1 MKPDVFILLL
11 PANIKTMN
19 FWWGERTDFFF
30 FMSLMIKVFQFINRR
45 KFPESQQKQH
55 AVYKLRQLYPWSL
68 LWSILLAIDPYIT
81 CSDNRGDGS
90 GWQNHAGIHWN
101 EFLHHYK
108 AKVQKLCG
116 KKKEAHP
123 KLLMEW
129 SCWASKQ
136 IGLLFSNFIHSI
148 FGTAAWPRLYSGIET
163 SKYFT
168 EGKFT

>member
-1 MKPDVFILLL
+1 MFLKRFWTVLLISAHIFI
-11 PANIKTMN
+11 
-19 FWWGERTDFFF
+19 
-30 FMSLMIKVFQFINRR
+30 QY
-45 KFPESQQKQH
+45 
-55 AVYKLRQLYPWSL
+55 AVYKLKHLYPWSL

-81 CSDNRGDGS
+81 CFDNRGDGS

-163 SKYFT
+163 SKYLAERINSSNFCT
-168 EGKFT
+168 LPIYTGLP

>member
-1 MKPDVFILLL
+1 MNVPLLKSLSTHIFI
-11 PANIKTMN
+11 
-19 FWWGERTDFFF
+19 
-30 FMSLMIKVFQFINRR
+30 
-45 KFPESQQKQH
+45 QH
-55 AVYKLRQLYPWSL
+55 AVYKLKHLYPWSL

-81 CSDNRGDGS
+81 CFDNRGDGS

-163 SKYFT
+163 SKCFT
-168 EGKFT
+168 EGKFISNFCTLRIFFILTSDYSQTW